1 MKFSRSHN
9 YFGPLV
15 HNLTSHISTSP
26 LVSISFIIISSNQS
40 VVSRC
45 SRPISCLIAGSQLSF
60 ARVPH
65 GSTRPLSSRLL
76 RYVRR
81 KESISQFQSPY
92 LPRFSA
98 NQRSARSLYVND
110 LSPIVSPCLQRPT
123 VRIFIVRDTNI

>member
-9 YFGPLV
+9 YFGPLA

-26 LVSISFIIISSNQS
+26 LVSVSFIIISSNQS

-45 SRPISCLIAGSQLSF
+45 SRPISSLIAGSQLPS

-65 GSTRPLSSRLL
+65 GSTRPFSSRLL
-76 RYVRR
+76 CYVRR
-81 KESISQFQSPY
+81 EESISQFQSPH
-92 LPRFSA
+92 LPRFST
-98 NQRSARSLYVND
+98 NQRSAHPCYVTD
-110 LSPIVSPCLQRPT
+110 LFPIVSPCLQRPT